1 MVEERGFPSA
11 DRAKKL
17 SKASPPAKPALQ
29 PVSNRVEGAE
39 PVLLHW
45 DIRKEGK

>member
-1 MVEERGFPSA
+1 MVVERGSPSA

-17 SKASPPAKPALQ
+17 SKASQPAKPVLQ
-29 PVSNRVEGAE
+29 PASNRIEGAD